1 MNVFIRRRV
10 PAAFVILYLLFVLA
24 CAEKPAPAGPGETVT
39 GYLEALF
46 SGAFEDMDAYRTPGD
61 RGEPAGTPPFE
72 TRFLR
77 RYLARLVSFRVE
89 EAAVERNRAEVRV
102 IVTEPD
108 FRAVLHDLEK
118 ALASGEGPVHDL
130 EVYGAVTGNL
140 GSQAAIY
147 RKEGVPGRSYR
158 VLFHLARMGG
168 SWKIVGEE
176 SIGR

>member
-10 PAAFVILYLLFVLA
+10 PAALVILYLLFAVA
-24 CAEKPAPAGPGETVT
+24 CSGKPAPAGPGETVT

-46 SGAFEDMDAYRTPGD
+46 SGAFEEMEGYRPLGD
-61 RGEPAGTPPFE
+61 KGEPAATPPFE

-77 RYLARLVSFRVE
+77 RYLSRLVSFRVE
-89 EAAVERNRAEVRV
+89 EATVEGNRAKVRV
-102 IVTEPD
+102 VVTEPD
-108 FRAVLHDLEK
+108 FRAVLQDVEK
-118 ALASGEGPVHDL
+118 ALENGEGPVSDL
-130 EVYGAVTGNL
+130 EVFSAVTGNL
-140 GSQAAIY
+140 GSQAARY

-158 VLFHLARMGG
+158 VLFHLARTVD